1 MTENKKRKKK
11 PAKKKAKKKAAFE
24 VSKKPSKYINGKNQR
39 FITDRRINIFRK
51 GLPKNFLPGLRN
63 ISTPKTRLYI

>member
-24 VSKKPSKYINGKNQR
+24 VSKKVLYKYKRVKKAKRRQPSE
-39 FITDRRINIFRK
+39 
-51 GLPKNFLPGLRN
+51 KNFKNVRKKFYSATCRFSGK
-63 ISTPKTRLYI
+63 KTRLYI